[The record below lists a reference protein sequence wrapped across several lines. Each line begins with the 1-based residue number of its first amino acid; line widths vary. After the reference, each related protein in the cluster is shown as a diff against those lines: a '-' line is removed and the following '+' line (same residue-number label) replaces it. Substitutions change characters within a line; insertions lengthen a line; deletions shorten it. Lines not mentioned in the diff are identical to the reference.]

1 MYARL
6 TTVYVKLD
14 KIEEAINIYEEEV
27 IPAANAQPGCCGC
40 YLLTDRKSGKAIVLS
55 MWTSKYDASAS
66 IQNGY
71 YQAQL
76 NKFSGLLIS
85 KPTSEGY
92 EMSNEYESIRH
103 IIRAT

>member
-14 KIEEAINIYEEEV
+14 KIDEAINIYEEYV

-40 YLLTDRKSGKAIVLS
+40 YLLTDRSTGKGIVMT
-55 MWTSKYDASAS
+55 MWETRYYAGAS

-76 NKFSGLLIS
+76 NRFSTMFVA
-85 KPTSEGY
+85 KPVTEGY
-92 EMSNEYESIRH
+92 EISTQQVKIKRFSL
-103 IIRAT
+103 TT